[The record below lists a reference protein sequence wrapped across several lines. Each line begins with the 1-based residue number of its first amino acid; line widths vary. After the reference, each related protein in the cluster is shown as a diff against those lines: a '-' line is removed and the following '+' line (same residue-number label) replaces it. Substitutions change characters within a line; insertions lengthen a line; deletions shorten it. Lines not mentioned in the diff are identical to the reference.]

1 MPNENYSA
9 MIADLERDARDNP
22 QWYRFRV
29 VCLVGL
35 AYIYIG
41 VVLVSGLALLG
52 GTVYGIW
59 WLFAH
64 AHVHFQMLRI
74 AIPVVIGLLVFCFAI
89 LRALWVTIEEPDGRV
104 LAREEALP
112 LFQEIDRLRGLLKT
126 PQFDKVILSHHFNA
140 AVCQVPRLGLFG
152 WNKNILMVGV
162 PLMLTLSPDQFRA
175 VLAHEMGHIAGDD
188 SKFQHGVYR
197 LNDTWRLL
205 LDGIAEENAAANIL
219 FVPFFEWYIPFFYA
233 YTLALRRADEYA
245 ADKAAARTVGAEKIA
260 DALITLELFG
270 RRMLAGQKNE
280 SQGPEAEQKW
290 LADALAENDDL
301 GRDHPCLRNRLR
313 GVGQINRSVPE
324 PVDQSAAEKYFDY
337 RMIKLAE
344 SVGVIIRPVSE
355 SPQPQ
360 PAPSSSGRPAP
371 AESPSMPT
379 LQPMG
384 WNG

>member
-1 MPNENYSA
+1 
-9 MIADLERDARDNP
+9 MIAGLERDARDNP

-29 VCLVGL
+29 ACLVGL
-35 AYIYIG
+35 AYFYIG
-41 VVLVSGLALLG
+41 VILLSGLALLG
-52 GTVYGIW
+52 GTVYGVW
-59 WLFAH
+59 WLFTH
-64 AHVHFQMLRI
+64 SRVHFQMMRI
-74 AIPVVIGLLVFCFAI
+74 VIPVVIGLLVFCFAI

-126 PQFDKVILSHHFNA
+126 PRFDKVILSHQFNA

-152 WNKNILMVGV
+152 WNKNILMIGV

-197 LNDTWRLL
+197 LNDTWQML

-270 RRMLAGQKNE
+270 RRMIAGRKNE
-280 SQGPEAEQKW
+280 PHGAGAEQRW
-290 LADALAENDDL
+290 LAEALAEHDDL
-301 GRDHPCLRNRLR
+301 SDDHPCLRNRLR
-313 GVGQINRSVPE
+313 GVGQINRPVPE
-324 PVDQSAAEKYFDY
+324 PTDQSAAEKYFDY
-337 RMIKLAE
+337 RLIKLAE
-344 SVGVIIRPVSE
+344 SVGINIRFEAEPQE
-355 SPQPQ
+355 SPAALDGLPD
-360 PAPSSSGRPAP
+360 PAPSR
-371 AESPSMPT
+371 SPTMPS
-379 LQPMG
+379 LQPIG